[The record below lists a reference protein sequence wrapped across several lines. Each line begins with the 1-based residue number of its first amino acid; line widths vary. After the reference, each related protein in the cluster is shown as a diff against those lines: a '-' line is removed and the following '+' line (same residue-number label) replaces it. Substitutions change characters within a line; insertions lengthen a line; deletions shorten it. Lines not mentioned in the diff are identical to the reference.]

1 MRLPLSLAFLLVA
14 GCALPGRDAALALPD
29 GIAVLGDSISR
40 AANVQ
45 GESFGDQPIHAWAT
59 GTDAKDSVRSH
70 FERLRALG
78 ADIVPFNDARSGAR
92 MSDLA
97 RQADDAVR
105 QRAQHVVILM
115 GANDA
120 CASPATD
127 VAAFRAQFADA
138 ADRLETL
145 GATVL
150 VASIPDVAQL
160 AALYGDN
167 DTARAVWR
175 AYDVCPTALGEDA
188 DPAAVRARIVAYNAA
203 LREETLARGWVWDD
217 GAVFA
222 TAYAAGDVSTVDFF
236 HPSLAGQG
244 RLADATWA
252 KSPYRD
258 FARVG

>member
-1 MRLPLSLAFLLVA
+1 MRIPTVLVALALA
-14 GCALPGRDAALALPD
+14 GCAGGNAALTLPD

-40 AANVQ
+40 ATNVQ
-45 GESFGDQPIHAWAT
+45 GESFGDQPTHAWAT
-59 GTDAKDSVRSH
+59 GTDGNDSVRSH

-92 MSDLA
+92 MADLA

-105 QRAQHVVILM
+105 QRAQHVVVLM

-120 CASPATD
+120 CASPPTD
-127 VAAFRAQFADA
+127 VEEFRAQLVDA
-138 ADRLETL
+138 AERLESL
-145 GATVL
+145 DATVL

-160 AALYGDN
+160 AELYGAN

-175 AYDVCPTALGEDA
+175 AYDVCPGALAEGA
-188 DPAAVRARIVAYNAA
+188 DLAAVRARVVAYNDA
-203 LREETLARGWVWDD
+203 LREETLARGWTWDD
-217 GAVFA
+217 GAVFE

-236 HPSLAGQG
+236 HPSLAGQA
-244 RLADATWA
+244 RLANATWE

-258 FARVG
+258 FTRAG